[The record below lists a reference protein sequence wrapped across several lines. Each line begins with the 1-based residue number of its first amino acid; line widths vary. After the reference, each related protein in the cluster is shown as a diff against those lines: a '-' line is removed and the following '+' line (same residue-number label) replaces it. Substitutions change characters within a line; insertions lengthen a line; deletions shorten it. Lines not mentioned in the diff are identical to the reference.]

1 MSKLFSYSV
10 YEIILAN
17 RGFGDYWVK
26 RFLDTSVVSVEK
38 EKKKKNGDQTRISSM
53 LEKID

>member
-38 EKKKKNGDQTRISSM
+38 EKKK
-53 LEKID
+53 EKRRSNKDFLDVGED